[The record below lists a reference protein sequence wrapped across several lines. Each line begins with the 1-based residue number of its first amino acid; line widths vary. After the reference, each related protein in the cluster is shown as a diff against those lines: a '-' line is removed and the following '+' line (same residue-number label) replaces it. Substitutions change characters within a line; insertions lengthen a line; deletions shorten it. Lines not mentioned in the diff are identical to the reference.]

1 MATRARLGNSDAGE
15 LANTAHWHQVS
26 ARRRAGMDSAAEID
40 FSVAVDR
47 ATPADAAALAR
58 ATKLPG
64 RSRASLIDAAT
75 VDVRCHV
82 AGDAAAVASL
92 RNRVLSG
99 AYDRDASA
107 AVGRSCVADRARF
120 LAAYFWPRGDL
131 ARWS

>member
-1 MATRARLGNSDAGE
+1 
-15 LANTAHWHQVS
+15 
-26 ARRRAGMDSAAEID
+26 MDSAAEID